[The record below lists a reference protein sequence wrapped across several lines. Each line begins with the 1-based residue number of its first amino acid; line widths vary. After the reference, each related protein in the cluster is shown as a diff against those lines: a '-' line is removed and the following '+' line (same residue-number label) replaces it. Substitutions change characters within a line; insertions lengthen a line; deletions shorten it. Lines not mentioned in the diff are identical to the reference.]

1 MSEHTSQQAVQQA
14 VQQATN
20 NPLHNY
26 VTKNLNT
33 VGDDTAS
40 PAQTK
45 PKRKCK
51 ATTPEECTPAHR
63 IWLVYSEAYR
73 GRYRK
78 DPFKNGGTYSAIN
91 SMLKQVNEEELA
103 KRVKFYVSSFNE
115 NFIIEHC
122 HRINL
127 LSTVMDKVANAMGTT
142 HTTKKESTYGYD

>member
-1 MSEHTSQQAVQQA
+1 MSDQPTPILVSENVSLDPPNKQLII
-14 VQQATN
+14 N
-20 NPLHNY
+20 N
-26 VTKNLNT
+26 NT

-45 PKRKCK
+45 PKRKRK
-51 ATTPEECTPAHR
+51 AATPEECTPAHR

-73 GRYRK
+73 ARYKK
-78 DPFKNGGTYSAIN
+78 DTFKNGGTYSAIN
-91 SMLKQVNEEELA
+91 SMLKQVNEEELT